1 MIINTIL
8 TRVIGTKNERELK
21 RMWPI
26 VRQIGELEPSA
37 QALSDEQLAR
47 RTVEFR
53 ERLQKGETLDHI
65 LPEAFATVREAGWR
79 ALRMRHFDVQLIGGM
94 ALHRGTIAE
103 MKTGEGK
110 TLVATLAAYLNALD
124 GKGVHVV
131 TVNDY
136 LAKRDSEWMGRLYRF
151 LGLSVGV
158 IQHNMDDR
166 ERQEAYKADIT
177 YGTNNEFGF
186 DYLRD
191 NMKFDLGSYV
201 QRGHNFA
208 IVDEVDSILI
218 DEARTPLIISGPA
231 EESTDKYYRIDAII
245 PKLKPGARITGEK
258 KAEERAELEKTGDF
272 IVDEKA
278 KTVTLTEQGM
288 AHVETLLGV
297 KNLWDP
303 SNMDVLHHVN
313 QALRA
318 HSLFQRDVDYVVKEG
333 QVVIVDEF
341 TGRLMPGRRWSDGLH
356 QAVEAKEKVKI
367 ERENQTLAT
376 ITFQNYFRMYA
387 KLAGMT
393 GTAETEAAEF
403 DKIYKL
409 DVLVIPTNRPL
420 IRVENPDVVYRTE
433 REKFEAALHEIK
445 ELHEAGRPVLVGTIS
460 IEKSEALAGL
470 LKKAGI
476 RHVVLNAKYHEREAE
491 IVAQA
496 GRFGAVTIATNMAGR
511 GTDII
516 LGGVADHRARAILV
530 EKELDPEEAGAEEME
545 EATRRV
551 VAEMANEFQRELQQ
565 RKLGVD
571 ERGTLTK
578 RYLGLMASFAP
589 DHPSVLAVRA
599 LAPDGSP
606 LSRYLDTARDLKRS
620 VKERVAKNFYPEIE
634 NPVDFLA
641 VHPLRTDIEE
651 VSQTPE
657 FAQVEKYLEITERER
672 VVALGGVHILATERH
687 EARRID
693 NQLRGRAGRQGDP
706 GSSRFYMSLQDDLMR
721 IFGSERISGLML
733 KLGMEEGVPIEHKMV
748 TKSIERA
755 QKQVEAQNFSIRK
768 HLLEY
773 DDVMNK
779 QRTAVYDMRRMILE
793 GKDTRDHVLR
803 LIDEV
808 TEWYLESYCSEKD
821 TPESWSY
828 ESLQGSIKETFGTE
842 PSLDELRSIPRDK
855 MAEELIAEA
864 RRRYEERERLIGVE
878 RALFHQ
884 RMIML
889 QIVDSQ
895 WKDHLYSLD
904 HLKEGI
910 GLRGYGQRDPL
921 VEYKK
926 ESYQMFQGLMDRI
939 DEEILRWT
947 FLYQPIVAPE
957 PGAGRGAGPLRERP
971 LVPAAAR
978 EPELA
983 LAGAGAARSR
993 SRPNLSFN
1001 DPSAT
1006 PTAFARSAQPRE
1018 AEGGSDAA
1026 VQTFRRE
1033 GKKVGRNEPCPC
1045 GSGKKYKKCHGA
1057 S

>member
-1 MIINTIL
+1 MINSIL
-8 TRVIGTKNERELK
+8 TRIVGTKNERELK
-21 RMWPI
+21 RIRPVVERI
-26 VRQIGELEPSA
+26 SAFEPGVRELNDR
-37 QALSDEQLAR
+37 ALAGK
-47 RTVEFR
+47 TVEFR
-53 ERLQKGETLDHI
+53 ERLAGGATLDDL
-65 LPEAFATVREAGWR
+65 LPEAFAVVREAGR
-79 ALRMRHFDVQLIGGM
+79 RVLNMRHFDVQLIGGM
-94 ALHRGTIAE
+94 ALHRGMIAE

-110 TLVATLAAYLNALD
+110 TLVATLAAYLNALS

-151 LGLSVGV
+151 LGLTVGV
-158 IQHNMDDR
+158 IQHSMDDR
-166 ERQEAYKADIT
+166 ERQAAYRADIT

-191 NMKFDLGSYV
+191 NMKFDLGMYV

-208 IVDEVDSILI
+208 VVDEVDSILI

-231 EESTDKYYRIDAII
+231 EESTDKYYRIDQII
-245 PKLKPGARITGEK
+245 PKLKPGARITGDK
-258 KAEERAELEKTGDF
+258 KAEERAELEKTGDY

-278 KTVTLTEQGM
+278 KTVTLTEMGM
-288 AHVETLLGV
+288 AHAERLLGV

-303 SNMDVLHHVN
+303 SNMDILHHVN
-313 QALRA
+313 QGLRA
-318 HSLFQRDVDYVVKEG
+318 HTLFHRDVDYVVKDG
-333 QVVIVDEF
+333 QVTIVDEF

-376 ITFQNYFRMYA
+376 ITFQNYFRMYS
-387 KLAGMT
+387 KLSGMT
-393 GTAETEAAEF
+393 GTAETEAPEF

-409 DVLVIPTNRPL
+409 EVLVIPTNRPL

-433 REKFEAALHEIK
+433 PEKFKAVEQEIE
-445 ELHEAGRPVLVGTIS
+445 ELHRSGRPVLVGTIS
-460 IEKSEALAGL
+460 IEKSEELAAL

-476 RHVVLNAKYHEREAE
+476 RHVVLNAKYHEQEAE

-516 LGGVADHRARAILV
+516 LGGVPDHRAKAVLV
-530 EKELDPEEAGAEEME
+530 GKQLDPDTAGPDERQA
-545 EATRRV
+545 AAAQV
-551 VAEMANEFQRELQQ
+551 QGEMAGEFKRELQH
-565 RKLGVD
+565 RKAPAE
-571 ERGTLTK
+571 ERQTLAR
-578 RYLGLMASFAP
+578 RYLGLMASFAA
-589 DHPSVLAVRA
+589 DHPSVVAVRA
-599 LAPDGSP
+599 LAGSGTP
-606 LSRYLDTARDLKRS
+606 LAGYLDTARDLPRS
-620 VKERVAKNFYPEIE
+620 TKEKIAKSFYPEIE

-641 VHPLRTDIEE
+641 VHPLKASLEALSPTA
-651 VSQTPE
+651 E
-657 FAQVEKYLEITERER
+657 FEAVQQLLDGNERER
-672 VVALGGVHILATERH
+672 VVALGGLHILGTERH

-706 GSSRFYMSLQDDLMR
+706 GSSRFYLSLQDDLMR

-733 KLGMEEGVPIEHKMV
+733 RLGMEEGVPIEHGMV

-779 QRTAVYDMRRMILE
+779 QRHAVYDMRRMILE
-793 GKDTRDHVLR
+793 GKDTREHLLR
-803 LIDEV
+803 LVDEV
-808 TEWYLESYCSEKD
+808 VEWYADSYCSEK
-821 TPESWSY
+821 ESPSDWNH
-828 ESLQGSIKETFGTE
+828 ESLQGALKETFGLE
-842 PSLDELRSIPRDK
+842 AALSDLRVLGRGEMVP
-855 MAEELIAEA
+855 ALAA
-864 RRRYEERERLIGVE
+864 RIRSRFEERERLIGAE
-878 RALFHQ
+878 RMLFHQ

-889 QIVDSQ
+889 QIVDTQ

-926 ESYQMFQGLMDRI
+926 ESYQMFQALMDRI
-939 DEEILRWT
+939 DEEILRWS
-947 FLYQPIVAPE
+947 FLYQPVEAPSPPPE
-957 PGAGRGAGPLRERP
+957 EQERP
-971 LVPAAAR
+971 IHARPPAPRAK

-983 LAGAGAARSR
+983 LAGVRTVPR
-993 SRPNLSFN
+993 NLSFN
-1001 DPSAT
+1001 DPSAS
-1006 PTAFARSAQPRE
+1006 PSAFARAAQPRE
-1018 AEGGSDAA
+1018 ASGGTDE
-1026 VQTFRRE
+1026 VHTVKRE
-1033 GKKVGRNEPCPC
+1033 GPKVGRNDPCPC
-1045 GSGKKYKKCHGA
+1045 GSGKKYKKCHG